1 MTSPL
6 HLTFDVADAVA
17 VGVVEAPD
25 VDLVEGRALPPR
37 HTRLLLAAV
46 GRDRETEHGC
56 QQRGPPHPEDDLC
69 ERGMLSKC
77 TCYLAVPLFDHVIVS
92 LTKQTSRTLFQKGVS
107 LKRSS
112 SSLFI
117 PENGLSSGCSSPT
130 GTSTE
135 PLLDTAM
142 RVCSIQQVM
151 NRYSNAF
158 LTCVW
163 LRSLLIFKSL
173 VFHRRIFLF

>member
-1 MTSPL
+1 MTLKRTGDVTSSFF
-6 HLTFDVADAVA
+6 TFDVADAVA

-69 ERGMLSKC
+69 ERGTSK
-77 TCYLAVPLFDHVIVS
+77 CYLAVPLFDHMILS

-142 RVCSIQQVM
+142 RVCSMQEVY
-151 NRYSNAF
+151 R
-158 LTCVW
+158 
-163 LRSLLIFKSL
+163 K
-173 VFHRRIFLF
+173 